1 MGNPILQLG
10 DSLRRIQSEQTLKR
24 IEPQIKEIRAD
35 YERQIAERDA
45 QIEDRV
51 QQIADRDAQ
60 ITALSAE
67 IKRLREENAAPKDE
81 INTNRVQNEPAPKK
95 KKAARE

>member
-45 QIEDRV
+45 QI
-51 QQIADRDAQ
+51 
-60 ITALSAE
+60 TALSAE
-67 IKRLREENAAPKDE
+67 IKRLREENAALKDE

-95 KKAARE
+95 KKATRK